1 VDRLLRT
8 LVSRAM
14 RRGLAGE
21 PVWLA
26 VAAAAWLV
34 RRSRDRRDAVVWSGR
49 VQSGERLVIA
59 VTDPGTPGAAA
70 GGE

>member
-1 VDRLLRT
+1 MDGLLSR

-26 VAAAAWLV
+26 VGVAAWLV
-34 RRSRDRRDAVVWSGR
+34 RRARAKSPEPVWSGR
-49 VQSGERLVIA
+49 VSPGDRLV
-59 VTDPGTPGAAA
+59 VTVRGPGHEGPPA
-70 GGE
+70 G